1 MSESMKA
8 RIQKMYLGDA
18 TFACGF
24 LIVLW
29 AVYFYVY
36 LHIPDPMLENGIA
49 PVLLIGG
56 ALVLVF
62 NTAAIVAMI
71 VQYAREK
78 TIIYGLDIRH
88 LDEMRAARK
97 RP

>member
-18 TFACGF
+18 VFACGF

-29 AVYFYVY
+29 VVYFFVY
-36 LHIPDPMLENGIA
+36 LSIPDRMLENGIA
-49 PVLLIGG
+49 TVLLIGG

-88 LDEMRAARK
+88 LDEMRAARN